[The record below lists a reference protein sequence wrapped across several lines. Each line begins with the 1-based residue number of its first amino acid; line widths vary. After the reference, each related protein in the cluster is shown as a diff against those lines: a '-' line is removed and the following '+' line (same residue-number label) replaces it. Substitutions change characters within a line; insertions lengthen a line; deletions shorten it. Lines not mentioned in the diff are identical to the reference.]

1 MDDTR
6 PKEDAA
12 NEGKGMPENRATTQD
27 EKQETATRNR
37 KCGMMKGGSAKTK
50 RSREGWLAGL
60 TQGDPSVRS
69 VPSLTEGTL
78 SAGPGLG
85 EPGAP

>member
-1 MDDTR
+1 MCLQLQMKSRKVNND
-6 PKEDAA
+6 
-12 NEGKGMPENRATTQD
+12 
-27 EKQETATRNR
+27 NR
-37 KCGMMKGGSAKTK
+37 KCGMIKEGSAKTK
-50 RSREGWLAGL
+50 RSRKVWFGDL
-60 TQGDPSVRS
+60 TEWNPSVRS

>member
-1 MDDTR
+1 MWND
-6 PKEDAA
+6 
-12 NEGKGMPENRATTQD
+12 EGKGLLRQREEQ
-27 EKQETATRNR
+27 
-37 KCGMMKGGSAKTK
+37 
-50 RSREGWLAGL
+50 REGWAGGW
-60 TQGDPSVRS
+60 TGRNPSVQS

>member
-1 MDDTR
+1 M
-6 PKEDAA
+6 E
-12 NEGKGMPENRATTQD
+12 
-27 EKQETATRNR
+27 
-37 KCGMMKGGSAKTK
+37 GGSAKTK
-50 RSREGWLAGL
+50 REVDTYGREVW
-60 TQGDPSVRS
+60 TERNPSVQS